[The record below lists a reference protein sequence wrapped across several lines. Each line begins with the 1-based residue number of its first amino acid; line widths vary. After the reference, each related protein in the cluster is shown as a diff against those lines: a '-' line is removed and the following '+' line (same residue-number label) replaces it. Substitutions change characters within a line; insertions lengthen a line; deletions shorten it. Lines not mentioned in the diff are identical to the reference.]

1 MIFFLTEKSSL
12 VPPKTRAGD
21 YHSGSGQFSRLYH
34 IHNRSFLGKMHFSH
48 STMAE
53 DQSAIQGSSFPL
65 INRIPITPITPTIS
79 PSAVWKKPFPFFT
92 GPIVLD
98 FGEVLSVQTSTTSS
112 FSSTSSASSAT
123 LLAIPST
130 ISLSIYF
137 QFPPQILTLNFTKP
151 KDATRIMTSI
161 QSVSSKFSSSKSESA
176 NPPCAIA
183 LK

>member
-1 MIFFLTEKSSL
+1 
-12 VPPKTRAGD
+12 
-21 YHSGSGQFSRLYH
+21 
-34 IHNRSFLGKMHFSH
+34 MHFSH